1 MKRKKTQAGT
11 FFKILLE
18 DSKNA
23 YARFLEGEVLAFY
36 NIDDEGRTNDELMQ
50 LISNASP
57 IFRIY
62 VFAEAFK
69 QSNWINIGHKPLEEH
84 LLNDKPVFFRQDL
97 ADPSKC
103 ILVNTDPDYSKP
115 VTPQECIN
123 IERSMVW
130 GYKSVEDRLID
141 HFANRPNKKEEYYKV
156 KL

>member
-1 MKRKKTQAGT
+1 MKRKIPENGT

-18 DSKNA
+18 GSRNA
-23 YARFLEGEVLAFY
+23 YARLVQMGVFAFFDINGEGK
-36 NIDDEGRTNDELMQ
+36 TNEELMQ

-62 VFAEAFK
+62 VSDEAFK
-69 QSNWINIGHKPLEEH
+69 QSNWVNIGYKPLEEH

-97 ADPSKC
+97 ADPAKC
-103 ILVNTDPDYSKP
+103 WLVNTDPDYSKL

-123 IERSMVW
+123 LERDMVW
-130 GYKSVEDRLID
+130 GYKSAEDRLKD
-141 HFANRPNKKEEYYKV
+141 YFANKPNAKVEYYKV